1 MIFFF
6 FLNHLLIILYCG
18 LGDYELCSSA
28 FENVPY
34 SLENY
39 TVKNEQFD
47 QLKKILQFVLNL

>member
-1 MIFFF
+1 M
-6 FLNHLLIILYCG
+6 
-18 LGDYELCSSA
+18 CSSA

-34 SLENY
+34 TLENY